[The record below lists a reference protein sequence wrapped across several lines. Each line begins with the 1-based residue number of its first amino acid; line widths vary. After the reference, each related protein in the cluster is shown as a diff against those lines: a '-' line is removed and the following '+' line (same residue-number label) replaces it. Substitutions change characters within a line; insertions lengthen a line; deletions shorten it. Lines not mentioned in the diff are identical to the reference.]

1 MAINAINIINQATV
15 IHSQYGSVLERIEG
29 ALARMTNHYER
40 AKGARDALQAQKT
53 EALTGL
59 QQAQDDIDIWEKVRI
74 IFAMASDQARQQLK
88 IFIEETV
95 TRALQVA
102 GFPGQPRFKVLLGER
117 AGSPAAEWRII
128 EAREDGSEMETS
140 VEDSHG
146 GGLVDVVSL
155 ALRLA
160 LLQRS
165 RPKPAPLIIL
175 DEPAKHVSAEYAP
188 NVAFFLKEFCAA
200 TGVQAIMVT
209 HNETLADMADTAVHV
224 SKPAGGP
231 SEVKQVD

>member
-1 MAINAINIINQATV
+1 MANTIKPLTAQATAR
-15 IHSQYGSVLERIEG
+15 HSQYGAGIERIEG
-29 ALARMTNHYER
+29 ALARMTSHYER
-40 AKGARDALQAQKT
+40 AKGARETLQAQKN
-53 EALTGL
+53 EALVSL
-59 QQAQDDIDIWEKVRI
+59 QKARDDIDTWEKVQK
-74 IFAMASDQARQQLK
+74 IFALASDQARQQLK
-88 IFIEETV
+88 VFIEETV
-95 TRALQVA
+95 TKALQVA
-102 GFPGQPRFKVLLGER
+102 GFPGQPRFKVLLTER

-165 RPKPAPLIIL
+165 WPKPAPLIIL

-188 NVAFFLKEFCAA
+188 NVAYFLKEFCAA

-209 HNETLADMADTAVHV
+209 HNETLADMADVAIHV
-224 SKPAGGP
+224 SKPAGGV
-231 SEVKQVD
+231 SEVRQGD